1 MERRALAEAA
11 RGAGARDVLMLDE
24 PLAAAVGAELPVF
37 EPVGSMVAD
46 IGGGT
51 TDVAVLALGGI
62 AASAS
67 VRTGGTHL
75 DAAIREHVQKAHGV
89 MIGERMAEEIKITIG
104 NAMPGGTQRM
114 QVRGRKL
121 DTGLPSSL
129 ILNAGEIAHAI
140 APAVSRIIAAIK
152 DALSVTP
159 PELAGDLYS
168 SGITLTGGG
177 AQLQGLDKLVAQE
190 TGMPVYVEESPL
202 DCVALGA
209 LRMLDRQEAFTEV
222 AHPLEA

>member
-1 MERRALAEAA
+1 
-11 RGAGARDVLMLDE
+11 
-24 PLAAAVGAELPVF
+24 
-37 EPVGSMVAD
+37 
-46 IGGGT
+46 
-51 TDVAVLALGGI
+51 
-62 AASAS
+62 
-67 VRTGGTHL
+67 
-75 DAAIREHVQKAHGV
+75 
-89 MIGERMAEEIKITIG
+89 
-104 NAMPGGTQRM
+104 MPGGTQRM

-121 DTGLPSSL
+121 DTGLPTSL